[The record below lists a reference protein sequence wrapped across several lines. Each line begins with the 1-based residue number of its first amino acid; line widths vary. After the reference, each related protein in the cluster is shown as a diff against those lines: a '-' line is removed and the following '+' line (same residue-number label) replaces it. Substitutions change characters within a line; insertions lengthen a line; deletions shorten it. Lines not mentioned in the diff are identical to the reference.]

1 MSKEKYEDF
10 MKTPESQIQAF
21 IAQALT
27 EFINDVLSQSYANVD
42 MLCDLR
48 MLDGIKCKDDFLRK
62 EIKAIAQ
69 SIHDSQ
75 TSLEFKVSQEIFG
88 KDPVSRFQDILD
100 FWLYHAL
107 NPRDY
112 MTFLK
117 RMRAFGD
124 FPMNDVQVVL
134 KVEDEVS
141 KMSFEDY
148 YRILEYLERFEKDSS
163 IHELSI
169 TNSDKYNDDDDMPE
183 IAKVDDDFDIDDF
196 LRDLDLD

>member
-21 IAQALT
+21 IAYALT

-42 MLCDLR
+42 VLCDFRL
-48 MLDGIKCKDDFLRK
+48 LDGIKCKDDFLRK

-100 FWLYHAL
+100 FWLHHAFA
-107 NPRDY
+107 NPLY
-112 MTFLK
+112 
-117 RMRAFGD
+117 RALGYF
-124 FPMNDVQVVL
+124 FSLCLQIQSPFHPHMHL
-134 KVEDEVS
+134 LLAA
-141 KMSFEDY
+141 
-148 YRILEYLERFEKDSS
+148 YRQRPD
-163 IHELSI
+163 
-169 TNSDKYNDDDDMPE
+169 NS
-183 IAKVDDDFDIDDF
+183 
-196 LRDLDLD
+196 

>member
-1 MSKEKYEDF
+1 MSKEEYEDF

-21 IAQALT
+21 IAYALT

-48 MLDGIKCKDDFLRK
+48 MLDGIKCKDEFLRK

-100 FWLYHAL
+100 FWLYHAFA
-107 NPRDY
+107 NPRDCR
-112 MTFLK
+112 TFLK
-117 RMRAFGD
+117 KIHAFGD
-124 FPMNDVQVVL
+124 FSMHDVQVVL

-169 TNSDKYNDDDDMPE
+169 TNSDKYNDDDMPE
-183 IAKVDDDFDIDDF
+183 IAKVDDDFDVDDL